1 MLKQKVI
8 IIKQDG
14 VFGKHEDP
22 KALSTWEAFING
34 EKFEGKRG
42 VPIIVPVK
50 VLNLLKDIKEPIRH
64 GAKTREGEPETGT
77 ILAYKQIYI
86 INEIEPPFDDSK
98 PVIKK
103 EVKKEVIEKEI
114 EENEMSRAEIMA
126 TLKKNG
132 VKYKA
137 TMTKEELKELL

>member
-8 IIKQDG
+8 ITKQDG

-22 KALSTWEAFING
+22 KALSIWEAFING
-34 EKFEGKRG
+34 EKFEGKCG
-42 VPIIVPVK
+42 VPVIVPVK
-50 VLNLLKDIKEPIRH
+50 VLNLLKEIKEPIRH

-86 INEIEPPFDDSK
+86 INELEPPFDDSK

-103 EVKKEVIEKEI
+103 EIKKEIIEKEV
-114 EENEMSRAEIMA
+114 EEIEMSRAEIMA